1 MSFCSKPCRRPAV
14 GSAGP
19 LESCRAGRF
28 IRSNRSPGPT
38 RNAQDTTER
47 WEFDPEL
54 ARDEIARRFRLASL
68 DGLGIESAD
77 VAAVE
82 RRGAL
87 LRYLTDLQPGGIP
100 HLQRPVVRR
109 ADRFMWVDEM
119 TRRNLELV
127 EPLRSGAEGVTLL
140 ETIDRTV
147 TPMGARLLR
156 RWVLSP
162 SATRPRSTRGSM
174 RWKPR
179 CGTPGPGR
187 RALGARWRPGS
198 RAPGRPRRRGTCDPA
213 GPGRAPGLVRAASC
227 RCRCARRTSLPRA
240 KRGGRTEGRTV
251 PQARRAIRPPCG
263 PLVGAF
269 RGAHGAATDFARRR

>member
-1 MSFCSKPCRRPAV
+1 MSVGSPSLPATRSRAASARLARRP
-14 GSAGP
+14 GH
-19 LESCRAGRF
+19 R
-28 IRSNRSPGPT
+28 
-38 RNAQDTTER
+38 ER
-47 WEFDPEL
+47 
-54 ARDEIARRFRLASL
+54 RC
-68 DGLGIESAD
+68 GGGG
-77 VAAVE
+77 

-127 EPLRSGAEGVTLL
+127 EPPPERRQGRHPPGNHRPHRHP
-140 ETIDRTV
+140 D
-147 TPMGARLLR
+147 GARLLR

-162 SATRPRSTRGSM
+162 LRDPTAINARLDAVEAALRNARA
-174 RWKPR
+174 R
-179 CGTPGPGR
+179 R

-198 RAPGRPRRRGTCDPA
+198 RAPGRPRRRGTCDPE